1 MCEWKR
7 HIADFLW
14 KNLRERGQNEF
25 LYDCLRAVN
34 SQQTRGRFLSLR
46 MRHEDGNTLSGQ
58 GSQQLRMLHDLVRHP
73 AVDETLSE
81 VSAVLDLDVL
91 TLDTPE
97 GLQSA
102 VSVQLAILTAG
113 VATAR
118 VLQRRGFAPLVVAG
132 LSVGAFSAAVA
143 ADSISLS
150 DAVGLVRSRAEQMQQ
165 LFPVGYGLS
174 AIVGLTEAQVA
185 KLVDAVNTKEHPVF
199 VGNINA
205 PRQIVIAGS
214 NEGMEQVLEK
224 ARSRGARKAEQLDV
238 LVPSHCSLLQP
249 VADSLRN
256 QLQSISVR
264 DPKPIYLA
272 NVDAR
277 AVRSAQGVA
286 KDLADNIAHGVRWH
300 DATTVAC
307 ELGCELL
314 LEVPPGHVL
323 TDLARENLQGVQART

>member
-1 MCEWKR
+1 METG
-7 HIADFLW
+7 ILFP
-14 KNLRERGQNEF
+14 
-25 LYDCLRAVN
+25 
-34 SQQTRGRFLSLR
+34 
-46 MRHEDGNTLSGQ
+46 GQ
-58 GSQQLRMLHDLVRHP
+58 GSQQLQMLHDLVRHP

-81 VSAVLDLDVL
+81 VGAVLDLDVL

-97 GLQSA
+97 ALQSLI
-102 VSVQLAILTAG
+102 SVHISILTAG

-118 VLQRRGFAPLVVAG
+118 ALQQSGLQPLAVAG

-143 ADSISLS
+143 ADSLSLA
-150 DAVGLVRSRAEQMQQ
+150 DAERLVRSRAAQIEQMY
-165 LFPVGYGLS
+165 PTGYGLS
-174 AIVGLTEAQVA
+174 AIIGLSEAQVA
-185 KLVDAVNTKEHPVF
+185 KLVEAISTKEHPVF

-214 NEGMEQVLEK
+214 NEGIEAVLQK
-224 ARSRGARKAEQLDV
+224 ARILGARITERLNEQFPADC
-238 LVPSHCSLLQP
+238 PLLQP

-256 QLQSISVR
+256 QLQSISVK

-272 NVDAR
+272 NVNAR
-277 AVRSAQGVA
+277 AVRTAQGVA

-300 DATTVAC
+300 DATSVAC

-323 TDLARENLQGVQART
+323 TDLARENLQGVQARAVTVGTFDRLVNLARS

>member
-1 MCEWKR
+1 MKTG
-7 HIADFLW
+7 ILFP
-14 KNLRERGQNEF
+14 
-25 LYDCLRAVN
+25 
-34 SQQTRGRFLSLR
+34 
-46 MRHEDGNTLSGQ
+46 GQ

-81 VSAVLDLDVL
+81 VSAVLDLDVR

-118 VLQRRGFAPLVVAG
+118 ALQRRGFAPLAVAG

-150 DAVGLVRSRAEQMQQ
+150 DAVRLVRSRAEQMEQMY
-165 LFPVGYGLS
+165 PVGYGLS

-214 NEGMEQVLEK
+214 K
-224 ARSRGARKAEQLDV
+224 LDV
-238 LVPSHCSLLQP
+238 PVPSHCSLLQP

-323 TDLARENLQGVQART
+323 TDLARENLQGVQARAVTAGTFDRLVNLARS

>member
-1 MCEWKR
+1 MKTGLL
-7 HIADFLW
+7 FP
-14 KNLRERGQNEF
+14 
-25 LYDCLRAVN
+25 
-34 SQQTRGRFLSLR
+34 
-46 MRHEDGNTLSGQ
+46 GQ
-58 GSQQLRMLHDLVRHP
+58 GSQQPQILHDLVPHP
-73 AVDETLSE
+73 VVNETLSE
-81 VSAVLDLDVL
+81 VSAVLRLDVR
-91 TLDTPE
+91 TLDTPKA
-97 GLQSA
+97 LQSA

-118 VLQRRGFAPLVVAG
+118 ALQKSGLVPLAVAG

-150 DAVGLVRSRAEQMQQ
+150 DAVRLVRSRAEQMEQ
-165 LFPVGYGLS
+165 LYPVGYGLS
-174 AIVGLTEAQVA
+174 AIVGLSETQVA

-214 NEGMEQVLEK
+214 NGGMEQVLEK

-277 AVRSAQGVA
+277 RSEERRVG
-286 KDLADNIAHGVRWH
+286 K
-300 DATTVAC
+300 
-307 ELGCELL
+307 E
-314 LEVPPGHVL
+314 
-323 TDLARENLQGVQART
+323 